1 MQGIKYGFEKK
12 KRLQQILFG
21 EDQSSTLAIS
31 AEPAPLMS
39 SACSRPPKILNGR
52 HDDDDD
58 IEGDDDHGDEDEEGK
73 NDENGDISAQPILG
87 NTVMLDFGEEKT
99 LNVLAFPNFSV
110 LNGIC
115 MFFDDV
121 I

>member
-1 MQGIKYGFEKK
+1 MVVEKK

-52 HDDDDD
+52 HDDDDDD

>member
-1 MQGIKYGFEKK
+1 
-12 KRLQQILFG
+12 
-21 EDQSSTLAIS
+21 
-31 AEPAPLMS
+31 MS
-39 SACSRPPKILNGR
+39 SACSRPPQILNGH

-58 IEGDDDHGDEDEEGK
+58 DVECNDCHGDEDEEGK
-73 NDENGDISAQPILG
+73 NDEKGYNHKINHRIFLSSQYCAIQLCWIL
-87 NTVMLDFGEEKT
+87 EKKKA
-99 LNVLAFPNFSV
+99 LNVLAFPNFSI

>member
-1 MQGIKYGFEKK
+1 
-12 KRLQQILFG
+12 
-21 EDQSSTLAIS
+21 
-31 AEPAPLMS
+31 MS
-39 SACSRPPKILNGR
+39 SACSRPPQILNVQ

-58 IEGDDDHGDEDEEGK
+58 NVEGDDDHGDEDEEGK